1 MFFKFSYKSV
11 KAGLPASF
19 WRIFTG
25 LQGFNELFYRNVT
38 GLFHRLY
45 RVFTGFCTIFKG
57 FYRFY
62 QTQAFATAGM
72 RILGMKTHS
81 TIVDQN
87 YKFKISETRQNEA
100 FWVEAHSILNY
111 GWRKFKIQELW
122 NAPEW
127 RILGRSTL
135 KILHQ
140 GWRKFQI

>member
-87 YKFKISETRQNEA
+87 YKFKISEMQQNEA
-100 FWVEAHSILNY
+100 FWVEAHSKYFTRVEENF
-111 GWRKFKIQELW
+111 KFKSSETHQNEEFLVKSTS
-122 NAPEW
+122 NA
-127 RILGRSTL
+127 S
-135 KILHQ
+135 Q
-140 GWRKFQI
+140 